1 MSYKSPGAESLSAKS
16 PSAKS
21 LDAKSRSAKSLQAGP
36 PPVFWRDS
44 RLPYVEL
51 RKISDARQVCYA
63 PHSHVHWSVGA
74 ITSGSST
81 FFYRESTYPINA
93 GDLVMMNPDWV
104 HACNPIENEPWAY
117 LMLYVDAQW
126 LADVRYQ
133 IGTLGSPD
141 WSDIDTAVVSQP
153 ALYAHYCEMAACLL
167 DKQCT
172 LSMKHAS
179 VTGFLTALMLALA
192 HETTVSRPQ
201 PPDGLQA
208 AAAYCD
214 VNAAFDVSL
223 ETLCQLT
230 GYSAG
235 HLIRAFKQHYGLTP
249 HAYLINRRVQLGQRA
264 LRQGESIVNAALLA
278 GFNDQPHFQRTF
290 KRLVAATPNQYR
302 YPLLKQQEN
311 SAGS

>member
-1 MSYKSPGAESLSAKS
+1 MSCKSLGAGS
-16 PSAKS
+16 PSAGS
-21 LDAKSRSAKSLQAGP
+21 SSAGSPNAGS

-74 ITSGSST
+74 VTSGSST
-81 FFYRESTYPINA
+81 FRYRESTYPISA

-126 LADVRYQ
+126 LADLRYQ
-133 IGTLGSPD
+133 LGTLETPV

-153 ALYAHYCEMAACLL
+153 ALYARYCEMAACLL
-167 DKQCT
+167 DEQRA
-172 LSMKHAS
+172 LSIKHAS
-179 VTGFLTALMLALA
+179 VTEFLTALMLALT
-192 HETTVSRPQ
+192 HETTVSRSK
-201 PPDGLQA
+201 PPDGLHA
-208 AAAYCD
+208 AAVYCD

-264 LRQGESIVNAALLA
+264 LKQGESIVNSALLA